1 MNSPA
6 RQLLSATADD
16 QRARRQAAIERAL
29 FGLARQWDR
38 VRPVYK
44 PYVDGLENLP
54 SDGRFLLVANH
65 SYTPSSEILLLLYEV
80 QRHLGRRVRALMD
93 RRFGRFAGLAADVLA
108 AGGGIVGTREGTAE
122 LMRANEPILVF
133 PGGAR
138 EIGKG
143 KDQLNTLQWGD
154 RAGFARLAMEHNYPI
169 VTAAVVG
176 GDDMYKIL
184 TTSDGTWAQLNKKV
198 SIWLGSDADL
208 LLPLSRGIGPTLL
221 PRPQRLYARFSRP
234 IDTTRPKGTPHDEW
248 LTKVR
253 ETAKTD
259 LESNLAALLAIRA
272 TDPFRNL
279 APWAWRKAVMPHPA
293 QDR

>member
-1 MNSPA
+1 MGSG
-6 RQLLSATADD
+6 T
-16 QRARRQAAIERAL
+16 
-29 FGLARQWDR
+29 
-38 VRPVYK
+38 PVYK

-154 RAGFARLAMEHNYPI
+154 RAGFARLAIEHNYR
-169 VTAAVVG
+169 
-176 GDDMYKIL
+176 
-184 TTSDGTWAQLNKKV
+184 S
-198 SIWLGSDADL
+198 SR
-208 LLPLSRGIGPTLL
+208 LPLSVATTCT
-221 PRPQRLYARFSRP
+221 RFSPPAMARGRSSARKSADGWAVTP
-234 IDTTRPKGTPHDEW
+234 ICCCPCH
-248 LTKVR
+248 
-253 ETAKTD
+253 
-259 LESNLAALLAIRA
+259 AA
-272 TDPFRNL
+272 
-279 APWAWRKAVMPHPA
+279 
-293 QDR
+293 

>member
-16 QRARRQAAIERAL
+16 QRARRQAAIERAI

-154 RAGFARLAMEHNYPI
+154 RAGFAGSVPGSG
-169 VTAAVVG
+169 V
-176 GDDMYKIL
+176 
-184 TTSDGTWAQLNKKV
+184 SDGGV
-198 SIWLGSDADL
+198 SVPDVRG
-208 LLPLSRGIGPTLL
+208 PSR
-221 PRPQRLYARFSRP
+221 
-234 IDTTRPKGTPHDEW
+234 
-248 LTKVR
+248 
-253 ETAKTD
+253 
-259 LESNLAALLAIRA
+259 ESL
-272 TDPFRNL
+272 
-279 APWAWRKAVMPHPA
+279 W
-293 QDR
+293 